1 MVAALTSRLQ
11 ALHAHLQ
18 AFVEQVDGLVKP
30 AAGGKDTEEDGES
43 PLASNGGPLPC
54 PDNSQDGADLAE
66 KVNTLLFTPFTHFLF
81 RFSVIISAGISFI
94 LRFLFK
100 VQSFIMFWLNNTPN
114 AHPHRCFNFKSG
126 VWIYT
131 TQSNLM
137 IRPQHEANYG
147 LFITFGPRDGVE
159 NETLNEQNTLRCLLA
174 RTCSDLSC

>member
-1 MVAALTSRLQ
+1 MDRPLVAALTSRLQ

-43 PLASNGGPLPC
+43 PLAPNGSPLHC
-54 PDNSQDGADLAE
+54 PDNIQDGADPAE
-66 KVNTLLFTPFTHFLF
+66 KVKAKDILTFTPFTHLLF
-81 RFSVIISAGISFI
+81 PLSVIISAGISFI
-94 LRFLFK
+94 LLFLFK

-114 AHPHRCFNFKSG
+114 AHPNRCFNFKSG

-137 IRPQHEANYG
+137 ICQQHEANYG
-147 LFITFGPRDGVE
+147 IFITFDP
-159 NETLNEQNTLRCLLA
+159 
-174 RTCSDLSC
+174 S